1 MPQLANL
8 KLPMQPLEFSFSS
21 DPFMLS
27 VDVSGL
33 VPVEVCPHPPL
44 LCRGCI
50 NLFLQRGLA
59 PMRRAINAESP
70 GKPFSGLPGDSREKM
85 GGDLLSRL
93 SRQYHRRG
101 RA

>member
-1 MPQLANL
+1 MAARVGNPSGPAGH
-8 KLPMQPLEFSFSS
+8 LPRKAEESPRRDF
-21 DPFMLS
+21 
-27 VDVSGL
+27 
-33 VPVEVCPHPPL
+33 
-44 LCRGCI
+44 
-50 NLFLQRGLA
+50 A

-70 GKPFSGLPGDSREKM
+70 GEPFSGSPGDSREEM